1 MREFDLPYDKKTL
14 KLHLEDK
21 NFAGL
26 LEGRQSS
33 YPAPDDQ
40 AAVVADALDNPIGS
54 ERLEELARGKKN
66 VVIICSDH
74 TRPIPSKLIT
84 PMLLGRIRSVSPD
97 ARIRL
102 LIATGSHRATTREE
116 LLAKF
121 GEDIVA
127 NEEIVVHDARDKAN
141 LTQIGTLPS
150 GGPCIINRIAAE
162 ADLLISEGFVE
173 AHFFA
178 GFSGGRKSVL
188 PGISAYET
196 IMANHSG
203 PNLADANTRTGNLAH
218 NVVHEDMVYAARA
231 AKLAFIVNVV
241 LNGERKIIGCFA
253 GDAQAAHERGCE
265 LLRSLAGVERVEC
278 DIAVVTNGGFP
289 LDQNLYQTTKGLS
302 TADALLPEGGVVIMV
317 AGCRDGHGGQ
327 DFYDNVANA
336 ASPAEFLEKA
346 VHTHFSETAGEQWTS
361 QILAKT
367 LVRHP
372 VIYVSD
378 LVDPALITGL
388 GIRLA
393 KTPDEALEMAF
404 ELKGRDARVAVVPNA
419 PGVVINA

>member
-26 LEGRQSS
+26 LEGRQST
-33 YPAPDDQ
+33 YPAPADQ
-40 AAVVADALDNPIGS
+40 AALIAKSLDEPIGS
-54 ERLEELARGKKN
+54 PKLEELAAGKKN

-84 PMLLGRIRSVSPD
+84 PMLLERIRSVSPH

-102 LIATGSHRATTREE
+102 LMATGSHRGTTREE
-116 LLAKF
+116 LVSKF
-121 GEDIVA
+121 GEDIVEH
-127 NEEIVVHDARDKAN
+127 EEIVVHDSRDKAN
-141 LTQIGTLPS
+141 LVKIGTLPS
-150 GGPCIINRIAAE
+150 GGPLIINKVAAE

-188 PGISAYET
+188 PGVSAYET

-203 PNLADANTRTGNLAH
+203 PNLADSHTRTGNLEG
-218 NVVHEDMVYAARA
+218 NVVHRDMVYAARTA
-231 AKLAFIVNVV
+231 RLAFIINVV
-241 LNGERKIIGCFA
+241 LNGEHKVIGSFA
-253 GDAQAAHERGCE
+253 GDLEAAHEAGCNFV
-265 LLRSLAGVERVEC
+265 RSLAGVKRVPC
-278 DIAVVTNGGFP
+278 DIAFVTNGGYP
-289 LDQNLYQTTKGLS
+289 LDQNIYQTTKGLGA
-302 TADALLPEGGVVIMV
+302 ADAVLPEGGVVVMV

-327 DFYDNVANA
+327 GFYDNVAKA
-336 ASPAEFLEKA
+336 ASPADFLDKA
-346 VHTHFSETAGEQWTS
+346 VHTPFDKTAPEQWTS

-378 LVDPALITGL
+378 LVDPALMAGL
-388 GIRLA
+388 GIKLA
-393 KTPDEALEMAF
+393 RTPDEALEMAF
-404 ELKGRDARVAVVPNA
+404 EIKGRDAKVAVIPNG
-419 PGVVINA
+419 PGVIVED